1 VLVDPDVLRALATQT
16 VDAAD
21 SIDGADLPGVAARA
35 ADGLDRSTSQWAAR
49 LVATHLDQQC
59 QRMQDGL
66 TTMGQAVRGAGEN
79 YRVTDE
85 DLAADLTR
93 LWR

>member
-1 VLVDPDVLRALATQT
+1 
-16 VDAAD
+16 
-21 SIDGADLPGVAARA
+21 
-35 ADGLDRSTSQWAAR
+35 
-49 LVATHLDQQC
+49 
-59 QRMQDGL
+59 MQDGL